1 MVRSERRVYAP
12 GNRLSETSLRAD
24 NEALDLY
31 MGRLEKREGAE
42 AIRLRWY
49 GGMGVKQIFVS
60 PNDFS

>member
-1 MVRSERRVYAP
+1 
-12 GNRLSETSLRAD
+12 
-24 NEALDLY
+24 